1 MVAGHK
7 RRTALAVR
15 CTSAASRADAAEAG
29 TSSTY
34 LHSRCASRQLR
45 AAPMPMKVWPRK
57 FGPNFIAA
65 HVTSIACHRSL
76 RARARSPILCARA
89 RPPARRS
96 PPWLAGLM
104 LRPRRFP
111 ASRLSPVSPR
121 PSVSSL
127 GDTNMALR
135 DNLE

>member
-15 CTSAASRADAAEAG
+15 FTSAASRADADEGLAQEVWAK
-29 TSSTY
+29 
-34 LHSRCASRQLR
+34 LHCGSCNVHR
-45 AAPMPMKVWPRK
+45 MPPL
-57 FGPNFIAA
+57 
-65 HVTSIACHRSL
+65 SAC
-76 RARARSPILCARA
+76 ARALSPLLCARA

-104 LRPRRFP
+104 LPEDGSSGFVTS
-111 ASRLSPVSPR
+111 ASLSPVSPR

-135 DNLE
+135 DNLESPQRSWTRVT